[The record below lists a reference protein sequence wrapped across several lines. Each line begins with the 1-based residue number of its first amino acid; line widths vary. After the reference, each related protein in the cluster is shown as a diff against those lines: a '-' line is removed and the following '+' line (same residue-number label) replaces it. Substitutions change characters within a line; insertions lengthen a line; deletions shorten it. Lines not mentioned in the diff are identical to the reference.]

1 MRILSLRL
9 KNINS
14 LQGEWKIDFTAEPFA
29 SNGLFAIT
37 GPTGAGK
44 TTLLDAI
51 CLALYHQT
59 PRLNVTPSQNELM
72 TRHTAESLAE
82 VEFEVKGTRY
92 RAFWSQRR
100 AKNSPE
106 GNLQAPKVELALC
119 ENGKILADKVRD
131 KLDMVAAITGL
142 DFGRFTKSMMLSQGQ
157 FAAFLN
163 ADANDRAELLEELT
177 GTDIYG
183 RLSEHVFEQHKQAK
197 IALDALHQRASGIEL
212 LNEEQRADLAQQ
224 LEVLGEQEKQ
234 LASEQRVN
242 QKQINWL
249 TGWQQQQKNVLEY
262 QQQQKIIEQE
272 YLQVQPELQRLA
284 RSEPAEKL
292 RPLLREC
299 SRSLRDLQQIQL
311 RITTLT
317 QQQQQLQTQL
327 TPLAQALEQA
337 NLARQQ
343 HATHQ
348 HEQEILIEQKVVP
361 LDNLIA
367 QQQHSLML
375 LGTQLEQLR
384 TKKQQSKQQLELN
397 EQQFKLAHQRLQ
409 QLTEYTQQ
417 HAHHQHWEKN
427 LPLWREQF
435 RQLQMQQQQSVES
448 EQQLQQQA
456 TLLATLQQQIDTLNE
471 QDKQQQA
478 ALVQAHSQTGSIQQQ
493 LSALEQQQP
502 SAQLRQQLI
511 ELQQQRPVRQQLAA
525 LSPLAQQ
532 VQALHDKQQQQF
544 VAQQQQLQLLEQ
556 QLAEK
561 RQLYKQHKQHLTD
574 LETLLEREKQI
585 VRLESERAKL
595 QPGEACPLCGALDH
609 PAITEYQAVKPS
621 ETAVRVEELRLQVE
635 QLFTAGTELRTQVAS
650 MQQQQL
656 HLEQELQHSQQQLT
670 DYHQQ
675 WHALTQTL
683 TLTFAL
689 NEPETLITWLEQQE
703 QSEQTCQLKL
713 AEYERLNQQYQHAK
727 DILTQAEQQQ
737 QKHQQQLA
745 LMSQRRQ
752 DAEQAHQKLHA
763 QHQHQRVELAKTR
776 QGFSHALA
784 ELSLSMPEADQQ
796 QSWLALR
803 EEENQRWHQYQ
814 QEQQQLALGQKALE
828 TQIENERRH
837 LQECIDQLSILTQ
850 QYQQTET
857 LLQQQK
863 QQRQALFGDRSV
875 VEARQ
880 LLRQQ
885 QQKVELAQQ
894 NTAQALQQAQSQLNL
909 LSGELTGLKQQC
921 NQNQQRATA
930 AQAELRQA
938 LASSEFDD
946 EAALTAALLS
956 EEERQRLQQLQ
967 QQLSERQQQ
976 ANIRHQQASE
986 ALAQLIQSCPDGVD
1000 QTSELAVLQRQSEQ
1014 LLAQLKANTLR
1025 QGELR
1030 NQLESDIIR
1039 RRNQHALFEQ
1049 IEHSQQ
1055 QYDDWSY
1062 LNHLIG
1068 SKEGDKFRKFA
1079 QGLTLDHLVY
1089 LANNQLSRLHGRY
1102 QLQRKTS
1109 DALELQVVDTWQ
1121 ADAIRDTRTL
1131 SGGESFL
1138 VSLALALALS
1148 DLVSHKTSIDSLF
1161 LDEGFGTLDAE
1172 TLDTALDALDSLNA
1186 SGKTIGVISHVEAM
1200 KDRIPV
1206 QIKVKKVNGLG
1217 VSRLDNIFRV
1227 NQD

>member
-82 VEFEVKGTRY
+82 VEFEVKGTSY

-119 ENGKILADKVRD
+119 EDGKILADKVRD
-131 KLDMVAAITGL
+131 KLDMIAAITGL

-197 IALDALHQRASGIEL
+197 ITLDALHQRASGIEL
-212 LNEEQRADLAQQ
+212 LNEEQRVALAQQ
-224 LEVLGEQEKQ
+224 LDTLAEQEKQ
-234 LASEQRVN
+234 LTSEQRIN
-242 QKQINWL
+242 QNQINWL
-249 TGWQQQQKNVLEY
+249 TSWQQQQKNVLEY
-262 QQQQKIIEQE
+262 QQQQQLIEQE
-272 YLQVQPELQRLA
+272 YQQVQPELQQLA

-292 RPLLREC
+292 RPLLHER
-299 SRSLRDLQQIQL
+299 SRSLQDLQQIQL
-311 RITTLT
+311 RVTTLT
-317 QQQQQLQTQL
+317 EQQKQLQTQL
-327 TPLAQALEQA
+327 TPLTHALEQA

-343 HATHQ
+343 QATRQ
-348 HEQEILIEQKVVP
+348 HEQETLIEQKVVP

-367 QQQHSLML
+367 QQQHALML
-375 LGTQLEQLR
+375 LATQVQQLR
-384 TKKQQSKQQLELN
+384 SKEQQGRQQLELN
-397 EQQFKLAHQRLQ
+397 EQQLKQTYQRLQ
-409 QLTEYTQQ
+409 QLTEYTHQY
-417 HAHHQHWEKN
+417 AHHQHWEKN

-435 RQLQMQQQQSVES
+435 RQLQIQQKQLVES
-448 EQQLQQQA
+448 EQQLQQEV
-456 TLLATLQQQIDTLNE
+456 TLLTSLQQQIATLNE
-471 QDKQQQA
+471 QDKQQQT
-478 ALVQAHSQTGSIQQQ
+478 ALAQANFQASGIQQQ
-493 LSALEQQQP
+493 LSVLEQQQP
-502 SAQLRQQLI
+502 LAQLHQQLS

-532 VQALHDKQQQQF
+532 VQALHDKQQQQL
-544 VAQQQQLQLLEQ
+544 VGQQQQLKLLEQ

-561 RQLYKQHKQHLTD
+561 RQLYKQQKQHLTD

-585 VRLESERAKL
+585 VRLEAERAKL

-609 PAITEYQAVKPS
+609 PAITEYQLVKPS
-621 ETAVRVEELRLQVE
+621 ETTLRVEELRLQVE
-635 QLFTAGTELRTQVAS
+635 QLFTVGTELRTQVANG
-650 MQQQQL
+650 QQQQL
-656 HLEQELQHSQQQLT
+656 RLEQELQHSQQQLA
-670 DYHQQ
+670 DYQQ
-675 WHALTQTL
+675 RWQTL
-683 TLTFAL
+683 TQPLALTFAL
-689 NEPETLITWLEQQE
+689 NESAALATWLEQQE

-713 AEYERLNQQYQHAK
+713 AEYERLNQQYQQAK
-727 DILTQAEQQQ
+727 DILAQAEQQQ
-737 QKHQQQLA
+737 QQHQQQLA
-745 LMSQRRQ
+745 FVILRQQ
-752 DAEQAHQKLHA
+752 DAQQSHQKLLA
-763 QHQHQRVELAKTR
+763 QHQHQQAEWAKTR
-776 QGFSHALA
+776 QDFSHTLA
-784 ELSLSMPEADQQ
+784 ELSLSLPDTDQQ
-796 QSWLALR
+796 QSWLSLR
-803 EEENQRWHQYQ
+803 EEENQHWHQYQ
-814 QEQQQLALGQKALE
+814 KEQQQLALGQKALE

-837 LQECIDQLSILTQ
+837 LQECIDQLSTLTQ
-850 QYQQTET
+850 QHQQAET

-863 QQRQALFGDRSV
+863 QQRQTLFGDIQV
-875 VEARQ
+875 IEARQ

-885 QQKVELAQQ
+885 QQQVELAQQ
-894 NTAQALQQAQSQLNL
+894 NASQALQQAQSQLNL
-909 LSGELTGLKQQC
+909 MSGELTGLKQQQQ
-921 NQNQQRATA
+921 QNQQRATE
-930 AQAELRQA
+930 AQAELQLA
-938 LASSEFDD
+938 LASSEFED
-946 EAALTAALLS
+946 EDALTTALLS
-956 EEERQRLQQLQ
+956 EEERQRLQQLK

-976 ANIRHQQASE
+976 ANIRQQQASE
-986 ALAQLIQSCPDGVD
+986 ALEQLIHSCPAGVS
-1000 QTSELAVLQRQSEQ
+1000 QTSELAILQQQSEQ
-1014 LLAQLKANTLR
+1014 ILAQLKANTLR

-1030 NQLESDIIR
+1030 NQLESDTVR
-1039 RRNQHALFEQ
+1039 RGNQHSLFEQ
-1049 IEHSQQ
+1049 IKQSQQ

>member
-1 MRILSLRL
+1 MRILSMRL

-44 TTLLDAI
+44 TSLLDAI

-119 ENGKILADKVRD
+119 EDGKILADKVRD

-197 IALDALHQRASGIEL
+197 ISLDALHQRASGIEL
-212 LNEEQRADLAQQ
+212 LNEEQRLAVAQQ
-224 LEVLGEQEKQ
+224 IDALGEQEKQ
-234 LASEQRVN
+234 LTSEQQTN
-242 QKQINWL
+242 QQQINWL
-249 TGWQQQQKNVLEY
+249 VGWQQQQKNLLEY
-262 QQQQKIIEQE
+262 QQQQKLIEQE
-272 YLQVQPELQRLA
+272 YQQAQPELQRLA

-292 RPLLREC
+292 RPLLRER
-299 SRSLRDLQQIQL
+299 SRSQQDLQQIQL
-311 RITTLT
+311 RVTTLA
-317 QQQQQLQTQL
+317 QQRQQLQAQL
-327 TPLAQALEQA
+327 TPLAEALEQA

-343 HATHQ
+343 QATKQ
-348 HEQEILIEQKVVP
+348 HEQETLIEQKVVP
-361 LDNLIA
+361 LDNLIT
-367 QQQHSLML
+367 QQQHL
-375 LGTQLEQLR
+375 LAQLATQLQQLR
-384 TKKQQSKQQLELN
+384 GKEQQSKQQLELN
-397 EQQFKLAHQRLQ
+397 ERQLQQTHQRLQ
-409 QLTEYTQQ
+409 QLAEYA
-417 HAHHQHWEKN
+417 HINAHHQHWEKN

-435 RQLQMQQQQSVES
+435 RQLHIQQQQSAES
-448 EQQLQQQA
+448 EQQLQQLV
-456 TLLATLQQQIDTLNE
+456 TLLNSLQQQTATLNE

-478 ALVQAHSQTGSIQQQ
+478 ALVQANLQAGSIQQQ
-493 LSALEQQQP
+493 LSALEQLHP
-502 SAQLRQQLI
+502 STQLRHQLS
-511 ELQQQRPVRQQLAA
+511 ELQQQRAVRQQLAA

-532 VQALHDKQQQQF
+532 VQTQHDKQQQQLIS
-544 VAQQQQLQLLEQ
+544 QQQQLKQLEQ

-561 RQLYKQHKQHLTD
+561 RQLYKQQKQHLTD
-574 LETLLEREKQI
+574 LEALLDREKQI
-585 VRLESERAKL
+585 VRLEAERAKL
-595 QPGEACPLCGALDH
+595 QPGDACPLCGAVDH

-621 ETAVRVEELRLQVE
+621 ETMVRVEELRLQVE
-635 QLFTAGTELRTQVAS
+635 QLFTAGTELRTQVGNT
-650 MQQQQL
+650 QQQQL
-656 HLEQELQHSQQQLT
+656 RLEQELQQSQQQLA
-670 DYHQQ
+670 DYHQRWQ
-675 WHALTQTL
+675 ALTKPLAL
-683 TLTFAL
+683 TLAL
-689 NEPETLITWLEQQE
+689 HDAAALTIWLEQQE
-703 QSEQTCQLKL
+703 QSEQFCQQKL
-713 AEYERLNQQYQHAK
+713 TEYEQLNQQHQQAK
-727 DILTQAEQQQ
+727 DMLAQAEQLQ
-737 QKHQQQLA
+737 QKHQQQLS
-745 LMSQRRQ
+745 LVLQRQQ
-752 DAEQAHQKLHA
+752 DTQQSHQQLLA
-763 QHQHQRVELAKTR
+763 QHQRQQDELAKMR
-776 QGFSHALA
+776 QSFSDALA
-784 ELSLSMPEADQQ
+784 AVSLSIPETSQQ
-796 QSWLALR
+796 ESWLVQR
-803 EEENQRWHQYQ
+803 EAENQRWHQYQ
-814 QEQQQLALGQKALE
+814 QEQQQLELGQKALE

-837 LQECIDQLSILTQ
+837 LQEYVDQLSTLSLQHQ
-850 QYQQTET
+850 QAEI
-857 LLQQQK
+857 LLQQHNQH
-863 QQRQALFGDRSV
+863 RHTLFGDDNV
-875 VEARQ
+875 TEARQ
-880 LLRQQ
+880 RLRQQ
-885 QQKVELAQQ
+885 QQQVELAQQ
-894 NTAQALQQAQSQLNL
+894 NAATALQQAQSQLHL
-909 LSGELTGLKQQC
+909 ISGELAGLEQQHQ
-921 NQNQQRATA
+921 QNQQRAATA
-930 AQAELRQA
+930 QTELQQA
-938 LASSEFDD
+938 LANSEFID

-956 EEERQRLQQLQ
+956 EEERQRLQQWQ

-976 ANIRHQQASE
+976 ANIRLQQANEALEQYLQACPAGVSQASE
-986 ALAQLIQSCPDGVD
+986 LTL
-1000 QTSELAVLQRQSEQ
+1000 LQQQSEQ

-1030 NQLESDIIR
+1030 NQLESDAVR
-1039 RRNQHALFEQ
+1039 RSNQHALFEQ
-1049 IEHSQQ
+1049 IERSQQ

-1217 VSRLDNIFRV
+1217 ISRLDNIFRV